1 MDIDKEKIFAVIK
14 ENTLRILPDAHPE
27 DIEID
32 GSLTDLGANSIDRVE
47 IVLYSLQQLGLKIP
61 TPELHGLKNLRA
73 VVDLF
78 YRYATIE

>member
-14 ENTLRILPDAHPE
+14 ENTLRILPDARPE

-61 TPELHGLKNLRA
+61 APELHGLKNLRA

-78 YRYATIE
+78 YRYATVE

>member
-14 ENTLRILPDAHPE
+14 ENTLRILPDARPE
-27 DIEID
+27 EIQID

-61 TPELHGLKNLRA
+61 APELHGLKNLRA

-78 YRYATIE
+78 YRYATAE

>member
-14 ENTLRILPDAHPE
+14 ENTLRILPDARPE
-27 DIEID
+27 EIEID

-61 TPELHGLKNLRA
+61 APELHGLKNLRA

-78 YRYATIE
+78 YRHATAE

>member
-1 MDIDKEKIFAVIK
+1 MSLDQQEIFNIIK
-14 ENTLRILPDAHPE
+14 ANTIKILPDVRPE
-27 DIEID
+27 DVNIE

-47 IVLYSLQQLGLKIP
+47 IVMYSLQELGLKIP

-78 YRYATIE
+78 CRYAAAR

>member
-14 ENTLRILPDAHPE
+14 ENTLRILPDARPE
-27 DIEID
+27 EIEID

-61 TPELHGLKNLRA
+61 APELHGLKNLRA

-78 YRYATIE
+78 YRYATAE

>member
-1 MDIDKEKIFAVIK
+1 MDVDKEKIFAVIK

-27 DIEID
+27 DIKID
-32 GSLTDLGANSIDRVE
+32 GNLTDLGANSIDRVE

-61 TPELHGLKNLRA
+61 APELHGLKDLRA

-78 YRYATIE
+78 YRYATTE

>member
-1 MDIDKEKIFAVIK
+1 MSLDQQEIFNVIK
-14 ENTLRILPDAHPE
+14 ANTVKILPDVRPE
-27 DIEID
+27 DVNIE

-47 IVLYSLQQLGLKIP
+47 IVMYSLQELGLKIP

-78 YRYATIE
+78 YRYAAAR

>member
-1 MDIDKEKIFAVIK
+1 MDVDKEKIFAVIK
-14 ENTLRILPDAHPE
+14 ENTLRILPDARPE

-32 GSLTDLGANSIDRVE
+32 VSLTDLGANSIDRVE

-61 TPELHGLKNLRA
+61 APELHGLKNLRA

-78 YRYATIE
+78 YRYATAE

>member
-1 MDIDKEKIFAVIK
+1 MDIDKENIFAVIK
-14 ENTLRILPDAHPE
+14 ENTLRILPDARPE

-61 TPELHGLKNLRA
+61 APELHGLKNLRA

-78 YRYATIE
+78 YRYATAE

>member
-14 ENTLRILPDAHPE
+14 ENTLSILPDARPE
-27 DIEID
+27 DIQID

-61 TPELHGLKNLRA
+61 APELHGLKNLRA
-73 VVDLF
+73 VVDLI
-78 YRYATIE
+78 YRYATAE